1 MFKRYYLKHKQIYL
15 ERKRN
20 IYIIINKESKEH
32 EKVREQKGK
41 GKSLI
46 NQYLIDDYKN
56 DTKQNEGQSLF
67 HFIKEKNFI
76 KDTTSIKKLNS
87 LNKTYLIKTNSKTI
101 EERENYFIGIIF
113 KILALVFNYIILFFS
128 QINMNNDIMT
138 QKIFSHKNNELL
150 LLYIIIIFN
159 IIIGIKKFK
168 YNQKKRRKVKYF
180 KHCLKRIKEKIFS
193 FFKNGFNAIKN
204 DSIKNSILNDN
215 KSLKSYNNIK
225 KKQILK
231 EEKNNINKNIN
242 NIILIKN
249 LIKAFLLIAIFNQK
263 LTNNIIYLFT
273 YQLSRITLKIK
284 GIGLLNIFGKSFNS
298 IYYPDEIYINGTKT
312 DIITY
317 IYNFTQKETV

>member
-101 EERENYFIGIIF
+101 EEREN
-113 KILALVFNYIILFFS
+113 
-128 QINMNNDIMT
+128 
-138 QKIFSHKNNELL
+138 
-150 LLYIIIIFN
+150 
-159 IIIGIKKFK
+159 
-168 YNQKKRRKVKYF
+168 
-180 KHCLKRIKEKIFS
+180 
-193 FFKNGFNAIKN
+193 
-204 DSIKNSILNDN
+204 
-215 KSLKSYNNIK
+215 
-225 KKQILK
+225 
-231 EEKNNINKNIN
+231 
-242 NIILIKN
+242 
-249 LIKAFLLIAIFNQK
+249 
-263 LTNNIIYLFT
+263 
-273 YQLSRITLKIK
+273 
-284 GIGLLNIFGKSFNS
+284 
-298 IYYPDEIYINGTKT
+298 
-312 DIITY
+312 
-317 IYNFTQKETV
+317 